1 MAYKHGAFVSEV
13 PTSLI
18 SPVQCDSA
26 IPVFVGTAPLHLS
39 QTGLE
44 DLDKKVNYPILAY
57 LYEEAVNKLG
67 FIRDSRVWGKYTLP
81 ECVYSQFALF
91 AVAPA
96 IFINV
101 LDPRTHKAAVTRAS
115 YTITG
120 GQAILGEDVI
130 LDSVVVTATDSND
143 APALVAGTDYSL
155 GWNKDGLAV
164 LNVLA
169 GGALEEAAAAWVK
182 FNIIDPSLVDEY
194 DIIGGYNAATRS
206 YEGLELVNTIFPK
219 YRLVIGEIVVPKFSE
234 NPAVAAVMYAKA
246 GAVSGAF
253 KAMALV
259 DIPSGTGGVK
269 DYTDAPGWKNQKN
282 LVYDKEIVF
291 WPKVKLGED
300 IFHMSVQAAGLM
312 GKVDSEHGNV
322 PVAAFSN
329 HNLQMDSLVLADGK
343 EVSMDLY
350 NQANYLN
357 GEGIATAVNWIGGW
371 RAWGVQT
378 AAYPANTDVKDSMIP
393 VRRMFNW
400 IGNSIILTYHQKVDV
415 PMIKRNIE
423 SIVDSVNVWLNGLA
437 SREFLIGHP
446 HVEFDPDDNPATDL
460 LAGIAR
466 FHVYITPPPA
476 MKELEFIL
484 EYDVSQIA
492 TLFE

>member
-1 MAYKHGAFVSEV
+1 MYKHGVYISEV
-13 PTSLI
+13 PPSI
-18 SPVQCDSA
+18 VSPVQCDSA
-26 IPVFVGTAPLHLS
+26 MPVFVGTAPLHLS

-44 DLDKKVNYPILAY
+44 DLDKKVNYPILAH
-57 LYEEAVNKLG
+57 LYEDAVNKLG
-67 FIRDSRVWGKYTLP
+67 FIRDGRAWDKYTLP
-81 ECVYSQFALF
+81 ECIYSQFALF

-101 LDPRTHKAAVTRAS
+101 LDPRIHKTPIAKAS
-115 YTITG
+115 YPVTG
-120 GQAILGEDVI
+120 GQAVLGEDVI
-130 LDSVVVTATDSND
+130 LDSVTVRATEDGN
-143 APALVAGTDYSL
+143 ALVAGTDYSL
-155 GWNKDGLAV
+155 GWNKDGRAV
-164 LNVLA
+164 LNALS
-169 GGALEEAAAAWVK
+169 GGALDSASTVWAAFDV
-182 FNIIDPSLVDEY
+182 IDPSLVSEY
-194 DIIGGYNAATRS
+194 DIIGGYNVATQS
-206 YEGLELVNTIFPK
+206 YEGLELINTIFPK

-234 NPAVAAVMYAKA
+234 NPAVAAVMCAKA
-246 GAVSGAF
+246 NAVSGVF

-259 DIPSGTGGVK
+259 DIPSDSAGVE
-269 DYTDAPGWKNQKN
+269 DYTYAPAWKNQKN

-291 WPKVKLGED
+291 WPKVRLGDD

-343 EVSMDLY
+343 EVSLDLY

-378 AAYPANTDVKDSMIP
+378 AAYPASTDIKDSMIP

-400 IGNSIILTYHQKVDV
+400 IGNSIVLTYNQKVDV

-423 SIVDSVNVWLNGLA
+423 TIIDSVNVWLNGLA

-460 LAGIAR
+460 LSGIAR

-484 EYDVSQIA
+484 EYDVSQMA

>member
-1 MAYKHGAFVSEV
+1 MAYKHGVYISEV
-13 PTSLI
+13 PTSLV
-18 SPVQCDSA
+18 SPVPCDSA

-44 DLDKKVNYPILAY
+44 DLDKKVNYPILTY

-67 FIRDSRVWGKYTLP
+67 FIRDSATWEKYTLP

-101 LDPRTHKAAVTRAS
+101 LDPRIHKTAVARAS
-115 YTITG
+115 HAITS
-120 GQAILGEDVI
+120 GQAVLGEDVI
-130 LDSVVVTATDSND
+130 LDSVIVTATNSDG
-143 APALVAGTDYSL
+143 APALVPGTDYSL
-155 GWNKDGLAV
+155 GWNKDGRAV
-164 LNVLA
+164 LNALA
-169 GGALEEAAAAWVK
+169 DGALEKAEAAWVRFDK
-182 FNIIDPSLVDEY
+182 VDPSLVDEY
-194 DIIGGYNAATRS
+194 DIIGGYNVATQS

-219 YRLVIGEIVVPKFSE
+219 YRLVIGEIVAPRFSE

-259 DIPSGTGGVK
+259 DIPSGADGVR
-269 DYTDAPGWKNQKN
+269 DYSDAPEWKNQKN

-291 WPKVKLGED
+291 WPKVRLGED

-312 GKVDSEHGNV
+312 GKVDSEHSGV

-329 HNLQMDSLVLADGK
+329 HNLQMDSCVLDDGT
-343 EVSMDLY
+343 EVNLDLY
-350 NQANYLN
+350 TQGNYLN
-357 GEGIATAVNWIGGW
+357 GEGITTAVNWIGGW

-378 AAYPANTDVKDSMIP
+378 AIYPANTDVKDSMIP

-400 IGNSIILTYHQKVDV
+400 IGNSIILTYHQKVDI

-423 SIVDSVNVWLNGLA
+423 TIVDSVNVWLNGLA

-446 HVEFDPDDNPATDL
+446 HVEFDPDDNPTTDL
-460 LAGIAR
+460 LSGIAR

-484 EYDVSQIA
+484 EYDVSQLA

>member
-1 MAYKHGAFVSEV
+1 MAYKHGVYISEV

-39 QTGLE
+39 QTGLD
-44 DLDKKVNYPILAY
+44 DLGKKINYPILTY

-67 FIRDSRVWGKYTLP
+67 FIRDSRQWDKYTLS
-81 ECVYSQFALF
+81 ECIYSQFALF

-101 LDPRTHKAAVTRAS
+101 LDPRIHKTAVARAS
-115 YTITG
+115 YAIDD

-130 LDSVVVTATDSND
+130 LDSVAVTADND
-143 APALVAGTDYSL
+143 ESAPLLIAGTDYSL
-155 GWNKDGLAV
+155 SWNRDGQAV
-164 LNVLA
+164 LNALT
-169 GGALEEAAAAWVK
+169 GGALAASSEAWVK
-182 FNIIDPSLVDEY
+182 FDVIDPSLVDEY
-194 DIIGGYNAATRS
+194 DIIGGYNAVTQS
-206 YEGLELVNTIFPK
+206 YEGLELINSIFPK
-219 YRLVIGEIVVPKFSE
+219 YRLVIGEIVAPKFSE

-246 GAVSGAF
+246 SSVSGAF
-253 KAMALV
+253 KAMALT
-259 DIPSGTGGVK
+259 DIPSGADGVT
-269 DYTDAPGWKNQKN
+269 DYSDAPAWKNGKN

-291 WPKVKLGED
+291 WPKVRLGD
-300 IFHMSVQAAGLM
+300 DAFHMSVQAAGLM
-312 GKVDSEHGNV
+312 GKVDSERGGV

-329 HNLQMDSLVLADGK
+329 HNLQMDSCVLDDGT
-343 EVSMDLY
+343 EISLDMY
-350 NQANYLN
+350 TQANYLN
-357 GEGIATAVNWIGGW
+357 GEGITTAVNWIGGW

-400 IGNSIILTYHQKVDV
+400 IGNTITLTYHQKVDV

-423 SIVDSVNVWLNGLA
+423 TIIDSVNVWLNGLA

-446 HVEFDPDDNPATDL
+446 HVEFDSDDNPTTDL

-492 TLFE
+492 SLFE